1 MAGEKNFEN
10 RIKKFLKENGCW
22 YVKYFANRNTR
33 AGVPDLLACVNG
45 YFVAIEVK
53 GEHGKPSDLQ
63 LWNVEQIR
71 KAGGIAIVLY
81 PDQFDVFIHLC
92 EALAHDDN
100 GMARVYQNI
109 LTKNKQ
115 LVIDRK

>member
-10 RIKKFLKENGCW
+10 KIKKFLKENGCW

-53 GEHGKPSDLQ
+53 AENGKPSELQ
-63 LWNVEQIR
+63 LWNVEQIQ
-71 KAGGIAIVLY
+71 KSNGFAIVLY
-81 PDQFDVFIHLC
+81 PEQFEMFKTMIELIKKGSYIG
-92 EALAHDDN
+92 AK
-100 GMARVYQNI
+100 MWQNKI
-109 LTKNKQ
+109 NKN
-115 LVIDRK
+115 V

>member
-10 RIKKFLKENGCW
+10 KIKKFLKENGCW
-22 YVKYFANRNTR
+22 HVKYFANRNTR

-53 GEHGKPSDLQ
+53 AENGKPSELQ

-81 PDQFDVFIHLC
+81 PDQFDQFKSLIEFLKEHPTEKVFQQVF
-92 EALAHDDN
+92 D
-100 GMARVYQNI
+100 
-109 LTKNKQ
+109 KK
-115 LVIDRK
+115 

>member
-1 MAGEKNFEN
+1 MAGEKQFEN
-10 RIKKFLKENGCW
+10 KIKKFLKDNGCW
-22 YVKYFANRNTR
+22 FVKYFANRNTR

-53 GEHGKPSDLQ
+53 AENGKPSELQ

-81 PDQFDVFIHLC
+81 PDQFDDFKELVDLLKNHSIGLSYS
-92 EALAHDDN
+92 ALIKQKHFD
-100 GMARVYQNI
+100 
-109 LTKNKQ
+109 KN
-115 LVIDRK
+115 